1 MALPTKKLFLGLI
14 SGKIPSMIKKL
25 AAIALLFT
33 SLGAFAQSESS
44 SGNKSRRPDI
54 PGTFSLEL
62 GVNRLL
68 DKPNELKYGF
78 WGSRT
83 LNTIWQYD
91 MRIGQSKFSFHPGLG
106 LGMERFKLLKSQ
118 VNDSVYYAN
127 PTLAYDASGNTT
139 FLPSANVIYDKDT
152 LGQIDWSSSF
162 GLKKSMVAMTY
173 VDIPLELRF
182 STLPDD
188 PARSFKIAIGG
199 RVGYLLNAHTKIKY
213 KEDGDMKKLKN
224 AQFYNLNRLRYS
236 AYLKIYLGNF
246 GFFGYYNI
254 SPLFEDG
261 KGPMQ
266 TKAQS
271 YTVGITLGSF

>member
-1 MALPTKKLFLGLI
+1 
-14 SGKIPSMIKKL
+14 MIRKL

-33 SLGAFAQSESS
+33 TVGAFAQSESPA
-44 SGNKSRRPDI
+44 GNKSRRPDI
-54 PGTFSLEL
+54 PGTFSLEV

-68 DKPNELKYGF
+68 DKPSELKYGF

-91 MRIGQSKFSFHPGLG
+91 MRIGKSKFSFHPGVG
-106 LGMERFKLLKSQ
+106 LSMERFKLLSNQ
-118 VNDSVYYAN
+118 QYLSDDTVRYVN
-127 PTLAYDASGNTT
+127 PTLGYDAFGNTT
-139 FLPSANVIYDKDT
+139 FLPPVNGV
-152 LGQIDWSSSF
+152 
-162 GLKKSMVAMTY
+162 KKSMVAMTY

-188 PARSFKIAIGG
+188 PARSFKVAIGG

-224 AQFYNLNRLRYS
+224 AQFYNFNRLRYS

-246 GFFGYYNI
+246 GLFGYYNI

-266 TKAQS
+266 TTTQS